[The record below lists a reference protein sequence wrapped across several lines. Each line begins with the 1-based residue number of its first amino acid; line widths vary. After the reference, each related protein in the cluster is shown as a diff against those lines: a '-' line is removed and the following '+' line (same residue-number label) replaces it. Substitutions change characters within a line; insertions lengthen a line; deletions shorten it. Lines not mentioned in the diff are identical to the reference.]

1 MGFLLFLK
9 FVAKICDVLPWPM
22 ITLVYPS
29 YASIRAIEKNSL
41 SDSKKCLT
49 YWVISGL
56 IMLFGMPLARLV
68 EWIPFWPYV
77 KLMFNFWF
85 VAAHF
90 GGAVYAYDHFIRP
103 CFSVD
108 VRTFGYWLR
117 PKRGVF
123 GTGNSDS
130 FLLLAKRFVQ
140 ENGSDGLEKLISDKQ
155 STFSKQQ
162 SAPLKTNAA
171 IVCIV
176 NRFLISLE

>member
-9 FVAKICDVLPWPM
+9 LVAGFCDFLAWPL
-22 ITLVYPS
+22 ITLVYPL
-29 YASIRAIEKNSL
+29 YASIRAIERNSL

-108 VRTFGYWLR
+108 VRTFGNWLR
-117 PKRGVF
+117 PKRGEF
-123 GTGNSDS
+123 STGNSDS

-140 ENGSDGLEKLISDKQ
+140 ENGSDGLEKLISDKMAP
-155 STFSKQQ
+155 STETRES
-162 SAPLKTNAA
+162 
-171 IVCIV
+171 
-176 NRFLISLE
+176 SLLFDVHI